1 MYFRNLLKI
10 FVIFEDFA
18 KFCLYALKMAK
29 IFGKSNLVHILRHMN
44 RPYSTTLM
52 DLSVLSRT
60 DEFGLKETEP

>member
-1 MYFRNLLKI
+1 
-10 FVIFEDFA
+10 
-18 KFCLYALKMAK
+18 MAK
-29 IFGKSNLVHILRHMN
+29 KIGKSNLVHILRHMN